1 MKSFVYLVSFFVL
14 LTINACA
21 QEEKK
26 AENFNISSIE
36 FSQIV
41 KTDSNIVILDV
52 RTPQELTG
60 EHGQIPGIINIPVQE
75 ISQRYTELEK
85 YKDQKIYVI
94 CRSGNRSQY
103 GTKFLKEKGFD
114 AVNVVG
120 GMKAYNK
127 LK

>member
-1 MKSFVYLVSFFVL
+1 MKNIVYLISFFVFL
-14 LTINACA
+14 STTACA
-21 QEEKK
+21 QEDKK
-26 AENFNISSIE
+26 TDNFNVSSIE
-36 FSQIV
+36 FSQVV

-60 EHGQIPGIINIPVQE
+60 EHGQIPGVINIPVQE
-75 ISQRYTELEK
+75 LSQRYAELEK
-85 YKDQKIYVI
+85 YKDRKIYVI

-103 GTKFLKEKGFD
+103 GAKFLLEKGFD
-114 AVNVVG
+114 AVNVIG